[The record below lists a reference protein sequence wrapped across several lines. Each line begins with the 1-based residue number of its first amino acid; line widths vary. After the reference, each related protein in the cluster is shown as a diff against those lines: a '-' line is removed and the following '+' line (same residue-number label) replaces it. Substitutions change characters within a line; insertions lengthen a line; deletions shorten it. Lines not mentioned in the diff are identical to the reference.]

1 MPRGRQ
7 RRGRGRTV
15 KTRALLLGLLTLLG
29 AELAR
34 AQGLGPAP
42 SSFRVEWERR
52 TGFWR
57 PAVEGYVYNE
67 SDYRIGNVRLRVTVL
82 DDAGKPLTEKS
93 GWVYGA
99 IDARGRGHFVLPLP
113 ESGQTYKIAV
123 DSFDLLAR
131 QAQAP

>member
-1 MPRGRQ
+1 MR
-7 RRGRGRTV
+7 
-15 KTRALLLGLLTLLG
+15 TRALLLGLLTLLVG
-29 AELAR
+29 EFAD
-34 AQGLGPAP
+34 AQIVAPAP
-42 SSFRVEWERR
+42 SSFRVEWARR

-67 SDYRIGNVRLRVTVL
+67 SEYRVGNVKLRITVL
-82 DDAGKPLTEKS
+82 DDAGKPLGEKT

-99 IDARGRGHFVLPLP
+99 IDARDRAHFVVPLP

-131 QAQAP
+131 QPQAQ